1 MRVPPTA
8 VFIALL
14 GLLGAVPARA
24 QQTERFESNV
34 AAYEAADKTLPP
46 PKGQILFVGSS
57 TIQRWDT
64 ARYFPDLKIINRGI
78 SGSEL
83 TDALRYIDRIVLP
96 YEPRL
101 IVVYAGDN
109 DISAGWIS
117 EQVAIVFER
126 FTRAVHA
133 KLPQTR
139 ILYIAIK
146 PSILRWTQF
155 HRMRSAN
162 AIIREYCERDDRL
175 AFIDFDTLMLGWD
188 ERPRRELFV
197 EDGLHLSAQG
207 YQLWSAALRPL
218 LIGPDA
224 VEAKR

>member
-8 VFIALL
+8 AFIALL
-14 GLLGAVPARA
+14 GVFGAVPARA
-24 QQTERFESNV
+24 QQTDRFESTV
-34 AAYEAADKTLPP
+34 AAYEAADRTSPP

-64 ARYFPDLKIINRGI
+64 ARAFPDLKIINRGI

-83 TDALRYIDRIVLP
+83 ADALRYIDRIVLP

-117 EQVAIVFER
+117 EQVAVVFER

-155 HRMRSAN
+155 YRMRSAN
-162 AIIREYCERDDRL
+162 AIIRAYCEHDDRL

-197 EDGLHLSAQG
+197 EDGLHLSVQG
-207 YQLWSAALRPL
+207 YQLWSSVLRPF
-218 LIGPDA
+218 LIGSEA
-224 VEAKR
+224 TEAKR

>member
-1 MRVPPTA
+1 MPPLER
-8 VFIALL
+8 FPR
-14 GLLGAVPARA
+14 AVP
-24 QQTERFESNV
+24 
-34 AAYEAADKTLPP
+34 
-46 PKGQILFVGSS
+46 
-57 TIQRWDT
+57 
-64 ARYFPDLKIINRGI
+64 
-78 SGSEL
+78 
-83 TDALRYIDRIVLP
+83 
-96 YEPRL
+96 
-101 IVVYAGDN
+101 
-109 DISAGWIS
+109 
-117 EQVAIVFER
+117 
-126 FTRAVHA
+126 A

-155 HRMRSAN
+155 HRMRNAN